1 MKEFRAN
8 GKTPIKKEKIEKKIK
23 KAVQDHFNT
32 NVDVE
37 LNEIVVQQNEK
48 GKLVCH
54 LDVNAVIPEEIV
66 PKKFLEKYLK

>member
-8 GKTPIKKEKIEKKIK
+8 GKTPIKKEKIEKGLK
-23 KAVQDHFNT
+23 KALQDHFNT

-37 LNEIVVQQNEK
+37 LNEIVVQKNEK

-66 PKKFLEKYLK
+66 PQKFLKHLK